1 MADEEFHYVKLE
13 QKKEDT
19 VKQTLGFFIIFILA
33 LNFLFDSSIFYV
45 PQMGF
50 ELSGPSSILAW
61 IFLSAIAMYVAMCFA
76 EVIAMIP
83 TSGGIYEISKQTY
96 GTFASFMTG
105 WLTWMA
111 GNFAMLV
118 SVPAGLELFI
128 LYDSTEAY
136 IIKFI
141 ISVATVLLFSYLALR
156 VEDIGAKTLA
166 YSTIIILIVMA
177 IIIFAT
183 YIDVGTLLDEHVL
196 TTKIMSENYKPF
208 FWHEGF
214 LSNMGFFFATL
225 FIITTTFFGLE
236 SVTFFSGDVKNPKKV
251 IPQVLIWG
259 TAIVL
264 IVTFIFV
271 VGSIGILEHE
281 THVESYIYYEDIM
294 RISFG
299 DHWAL
304 LIVIVVFISGFA
316 YFSEGLGWILSGPR
330 LIFSIAKD
338 DFFPASFKKLDV
350 RYNAPVKAIKF
361 QAVILIIGLIINY
374 CFYIF
379 TDEDPFYLFHEQLIF
394 AALILIMML
403 VIAVPLL
410 RKKMPDAERPYKV
423 PMGNY
428 MPYVVAGIFMISIV
442 CWIVLEQAY
451 RALAIAGT
459 TIAVGVPVYGFL
471 LFLFD
476 PEVFTKFKRT
486 FTGVGII
493 YEKFVFT
500 NKIKDLLFD
509 KVGDITGKK
518 VLLYGCGFGTLLTD
532 VAELVGP
539 QGQVYVTDISKK
551 TIDAVNKKI
560 TKKAYSHVYSLHD
573 EHHAN
578 RVHPSVPRVDIVIS
592 VGLLHHL
599 QDFEKILKEMY
610 MRLPEDGRIVFKD
623 EIDLLKILPNGA
635 WAADIDKAIE
645 ALHNQ
650 GYIAQKQIIP
660 GILANHVFIY
670 AMKTEEHVPLI

>member
-1 MADEEFHYVKLE
+1 MTEKEFHYVKVE
-13 QKKEDT
+13 QKQEHNI
-19 VKQTLGFFIIFILA
+19 KQTLGFFIIFILA

-50 ELSGPSSILAW
+50 ELSGPSSIIAW

-111 GNFAMLV
+111 GNFALLV
-118 SVPAGLELFI
+118 SIPAGLELFI

-136 IIKFI
+136 ILKFI
-141 ISVATVLLFSYLALR
+141 IAVATVLVFSYLALR

-177 IIIFAT
+177 IVIFAT
-183 YIDVGTLLDEHVL
+183 YIDIGTLIDEHKVA
-196 TTKIMSENYKPF
+196 TKIMSENYKPF
-208 FWHEGF
+208 FWHDGF

-236 SVTFFSGDVKNPKKV
+236 AVTFLSGDIKDPKKV
-251 IPQVLIWG
+251 IPKVLIWG

-271 VGSIGILEHE
+271 VGSIGILDHE

-294 RISFG
+294 LISFDG
-299 DHWAL
+299 HGAL
-304 LIVIVVFISGFA
+304 LIAVVVFISGFA

-330 LIFSIAKD
+330 LIFAIAKD
-338 DFFPASFKKLDV
+338 DFFPASFRKLDE

-394 AALILIMML
+394 AALILIIML
-403 VIAVPLL
+403 IIAVPLL

-423 PMGNY
+423 PWGNF
-428 MPYVVAGIFMISIV
+428 MPYVVAGIFMISIIS
-442 CWIVLEQAY
+442 WILLEHAY
-451 RALAIAGT
+451 RALAIATMTVAAG
-459 TIAVGVPVYGFL
+459 IPVYGFL

-476 PEVFTKFKRT
+476 PEVFTKFKKT
-486 FTGVGII
+486 FTFIGII

-518 VLLYGCGFGTLLTD
+518 VLLYGCGFGTLLID
-532 VAELVGP
+532 VAEQVGP
-539 QGQVYVTDISKK
+539 EGQLYVTDISKK
-551 TIDAVNKKI
+551 TIDVVNKKI
-560 TKKAYSHVYSLHD
+560 AKKTYANVFSLHD

-578 RVHPSVPRVDIVIS
+578 RVHPSVPNVDIIIS

-599 QDFEKILKEMY
+599 QDFEKILKEMHV
-610 MRLPEDGRIVFKD
+610 RLPEDGRIVFKD

-635 WAADIDKAIE
+635 WAADLDKAIE

-650 GYIAQKQIIP
+650 GFIAQKQIIK
-660 GILANHVFIY
+660 GLLANHVFIY
-670 AMKTEEHVPLI
+670 AMKTEENVPLI